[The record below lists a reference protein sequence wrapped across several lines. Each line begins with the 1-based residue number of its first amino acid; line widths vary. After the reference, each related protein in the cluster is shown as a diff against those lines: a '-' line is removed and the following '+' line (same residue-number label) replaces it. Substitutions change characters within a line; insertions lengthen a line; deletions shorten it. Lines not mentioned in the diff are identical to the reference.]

1 MRLML
6 LPVFLEIAPT
16 HRLSYVSTRR
26 LTNPYDGSPDMLI
39 RSLPG
44 DMNVFTA
51 DDEDARGQIFWDIK
65 GEDVDDF
72 ELTSSSPDPFTG
84 LRGPGEPIALKFKN
98 DPDYENPT
106 DENRDSVYK
115 VTIVARDRFTGG
127 LMDERPLTIFVVNV
141 HENGKVTLS
150 TDPASYSELRSP
162 LLWKTPTTE

>member
-1 MRLML
+1 MMKT
-6 LPVFLEIAPT
+6 PEV
-16 HRLSYVSTRR
+16 
-26 LTNPYDGSPDMLI
+26 
-39 RSLPG
+39 RS
-44 DMNVFTA
+44 
-51 DDEDARGQIFWDIK
+51 FWDIK

-127 LMDERPLTIFVVNV
+127 LTDERPLTIFVDNV
-141 HENGKVTLS
+141 DEDVRPLCRRTSHLS
-150 TDPASYSELRSP
+150 TSQ
-162 LLWKTPTTE
+162 

>member
-1 MRLML
+1 MSFEDRSDPPSELR
-6 LPVFLEIAPT
+6 VNEKAGD
-16 HRLSYVSTRR
+16 Y
-26 LTNPYDGSPDMLI
+26 YDGMPDMPT
-39 RSLPG
+39 RSVPG
-44 DMNVFTA
+44 GMNVFTA

-127 LMDERPLTIFVVNV
+127 LTDERPLTIFVVNI
-141 HENGKVTLS
+141 
-150 TDPASYSELRSP
+150 ALRVVRPPCRRTSH
-162 LLWKTPTTE
+162 LLTSQ